1 MGKLRLP
8 SYLSVVK
15 DEYIKRSHR
24 VGRVFLRCDLFNF
37 MGNVMNGDIFEKI
50 IAYIG
55 LALCL
60 NWLVVALI
68 FKIKESKRSRDE
80 PTKP

>member
-1 MGKLRLP
+1 MR
-8 SYLSVVK
+8 
-15 DEYIKRSHR
+15 DEYIKRVDW
-24 VGRVFLRCDLFNF
+24 VGRVLLPCYLSDF
-37 MGNVMNGDIFEKI
+37 MGDVMNGDIFEKI

>member
-1 MGKLRLP
+1 MG
-8 SYLSVVK
+8 
-15 DEYIKRSHR
+15 DA
-24 VGRVFLRCDLFNF
+24 
-37 MGNVMNGDIFEKI
+37 MNGDIFEKI
-50 IAYIG
+50 IGYIG

-68 FKIKESKRSRDE
+68 LKIKESKRSKDE